1 MTHAKWAHGTCL
13 FFLVVV
19 DRNWECEKKETKSP
33 VNQRKDCLIYFV
45 LLFIPTQ
52 TKIQT
57 LTYWQ
62 LSSEFGHSSKQNA
75 KEKLPSSRKRKK
87 RKDKYSTSLP
97 PAFCMPNNSKRNNLK
112 KKKEEKAFFSSSSLV
127 PLAYHIHRQREW
139 WRHRLLQNNAQNRFF
154 YVSFW
159 FSFFL
164 LLPNN
169 IDIVLHM
176 ITSLVYKIL
185 GYSITVAG

>member
-112 KKKEEKAFFSSSSLV
+112 KKKRRKSLFFFFFFGSTRLSYTSPAWVMTSHGAPSKQRPKPIFLCFLLVFFFSSSS
-127 PLAYHIHRQREW
+127 
-139 WRHRLLQNNAQNRFF
+139 
-154 YVSFW
+154 
-159 FSFFL
+159 
-164 LLPNN
+164 
-169 IDIVLHM
+169 
-176 ITSLVYKIL
+176 
-185 GYSITVAG
+185 